1 MRTPPVSIHPLAVVS
16 PEAQL
21 GQDVSVGPYSLIES
35 GVIIG
40 DRCQLAAHVVIKSGT
55 TLGDDN
61 RVAEYTVL
69 GGAGQHIQPPA
80 RQGTLVIGARNS
92 FREHVTVHRALH
104 EGQSTVLGD
113 DCLLMV
119 GAHAAHDCRL
129 ENHVVIANGSMLGG
143 HVTVGER
150 AFVSG
155 AVAVHQFCRVGRLA
169 MVGGQAHVVQDVPP
183 YVTIDGASSGVVG
196 LNLVGLRRNGFSTQ
210 DLAQLKAAYRL
221 IYRSGCKWDEVLAE
235 LRRQFPTGPAAVYH
249 EFFATGRRG
258 VIHERRLPA
267 AATLK
272 LRPLAPE
279 QEEQEYRKA
288 G

>member
-1 MRTPPVSIHPLAVVS
+1 MSIHPLAIVS

-21 GQDVSVGPYSLIES
+21 GCDVSVGPYSLIEP
-35 GVIIG
+35 GVRIG
-40 DRCQLAAHVVIKSGT
+40 DRCKLAGHVVVKAGT

-61 RVAEYTVL
+61 QVFEYTVL
-69 GGAGQHIQPPA
+69 GSSGQHLHPPE
-80 RQGTLVIGARNS
+80 RQGALVIGNRNTL
-92 FREHVTVHRALH
+92 REHVTLHRALH
-104 EGQSTVLGD
+104 EGQTTTLGD

-119 GAHAAHDCRL
+119 GAHLAHDCRV

-143 HVTVGER
+143 HATVGER
-150 AFVSG
+150 AFISG
-155 AVAVHQFCRVGRLA
+155 AVAVHQFCRIGRLA

-196 LNLVGLRRNGFSTQ
+196 LNLVGLRRNGFTPEEVS
-210 DLAQLKAAYRL
+210 QLKTAYRL
-221 IYRSGCKWDEVLAE
+221 IYRSGRKWDDVLAE
-235 LRRQFPTGPAAVYH
+235 LRLQFPSGPAAAYH
-249 EFFATGRRG
+249 EFFAGGRRG

-272 LRPLAPE
+272 LRPVTPAQE
-279 QEEQEYRKA
+279 QQEYRKA